1 MHMTSS
7 PSLSISTAIRQAGM
21 LDSERYKEMMMGG
34 VILTD
39 FYHLDDPDLSL
50 SDGGRGWFG
59 IRRSP

>member
-21 LDSERYKEMMMGG
+21 LESERHEEMTRRG
-34 VILTD
+34 VVLTD
-39 FYHLDDPDLSL
+39 FYHLEDPDLSL